1 MREGGYLREECR
13 DPYAFVKA
21 TAHGMGSAKRKG
33 AGIGKEQAS
42 GTLPRWSRMRHAVDP
57 APRRTIANAQ
67 PAAASRANKMQAR
80 KVGEARAATKW
91 MCFDLNIRA

>member
-67 PAAASRANKMQAR
+67 PAAEQGEQNASEKGGRSTSGDEVDVLR
-80 KVGEARAATKW
+80 P
-91 MCFDLNIRA
+91 LH